1 MFINQR
7 VPMNLMHESLQYFK
21 SRGNEAAI
29 INQNGF
35 ELSFSAFFDYT
46 TKLSFLLEKQGLKK
60 GSKVVLLASLDWPL
74 YCSIAACFQLGATVV
89 LVDPWASSQYIQD
102 ALSQVNPEF
111 LIISKKAR
119 LFYLKKSIRQI
130 PKKILLDDLIADSTT
145 GRKTEVTQVGPDH
158 TALITFTSGST
169 GKPKGFDRS
178 HLFLGSQQKA
188 HDTFFDHHEKEI
200 DLSMYP
206 VFVLSNLKSGM
217 TSVLIKGNLRKIDT
231 IKPEDL
237 YQQLTHYKVDSI
249 SVSPV
254 ILEKLIAHCE
264 ELKLPL
270 PLKKV
275 FTGGAPVRRDICERL
290 LKINS
295 SIQGYVVYGSTE
307 AEPIALV
314 SMKEVVEKS
323 EDKKVGTPLGRIV
336 SALTWDLLPPPGKV
350 HPYHVGKVGEVALT
364 GDFVGK
370 KYWNNEQA
378 FHENKWI
385 DGQQRIWHKTGDI
398 VIEREGFLSMIGRR
412 SNPIATS
419 QGDLFPVPIENQIDQ
434 IPGVKK
440 AAYLK
445 VKDQI
450 ILAYEGTFAA
460 ETSIQKFFKQEQL
473 PVDRIINIK
482 SMPMDARHRS
492 KIDLPKL
499 KENLSEGSQ
508 MTLTKESPLATR
520 FLAYTNE
527 RFPLVPIVIF
537 VFLLTSGYAHFF
549 ADWFANSFSW
559 SEPKLWLTMFTVFL
573 FMLQLRM
580 ADEIKDFDKDSKAY
594 PDRILSRGII
604 PLSLVRYTLFSTI
617 ALELIISGM
626 MGTSH
631 LLWMVVLQVWGNLMA
646 KEFFCKEFLDRQV
659 AINLTLHQM
668 ILPPLAIYSAL
679 PFLTPENSFLDK
691 ALVPALIFL
700 TLLYTI
706 YELARKTWSA
716 DRENDNADS
725 YTRFWGIDGA
735 VFTQIALTAIIMILM
750 ETMQFDFPQVYRII
764 AYVLAGIY
772 ALTLVLFRSNP
783 IRKRSKMV
791 ELGGSI
797 FLLGMCALNAFA
809 L

>member
-1 MFINQR
+1 
-7 VPMNLMHESLQYFK
+7 MNLMHESLSAFK
-21 SRGNEAAI
+21 SRGNETAI
-29 INQNGF
+29 INQSGHVLSFNGF
-35 ELSFSAFFDYT
+35 HDYT
-46 TKLSFLLEKQGLKK
+46 TKLSFLLEKRGLKT

-74 YCSIAACFQLGATVV
+74 YCAIASCFQLGATVV

-130 PKKILLDDLIADSTT
+130 PHKILLDELIADSTPE
-145 GRKTEVTQVGPDH
+145 RRNEVTPVADDH

-188 HDTFFDHHEKEI
+188 HDTFFDHHAGEI

-231 IKPEDL
+231 INPQDL
-237 YQQLTHYKVDSI
+237 YHQLNFYKVDSI

-254 ILEKLIAHCE
+254 ILEKLIAYCE
-264 ELKLPL
+264 QNGLPL

-323 EDKKVGTPLGRIV
+323 EDKKMGTPLGRIV
-336 SALTWDLLPPPGKV
+336 SALTWDLLAPPAKV
-350 HPYHVGKVGEVALT
+350 HPYHQGKIGEVALT

-370 KYWNNEQA
+370 KYWNNEKA

-385 DGQQRIWHKTGDI
+385 DEQNRIWHKTGDI
-398 VIEREGFLSMIGRR
+398 VSEKDGFLSMIGRR
-412 SNPIATS
+412 SNPIATPA
-419 QGDLFPVPIENQIDQ
+419 GDLYPVPIENQIDQ
-434 IPGVKK
+434 FEGIKK
-440 AAYLK
+440 SAYLK
-445 VKDQI
+445 LEDKI
-450 ILAYEGTFAA
+450 YLAYEGSYSA
-460 ETSIQKFFKQEQL
+460 EAEIKSFFQTESL
-473 PVDRIINIK
+473 PVDVIINIK
-482 SMPMDARHRS
+482 DMPMDARHRS

-499 KENLSEGSQ
+499 KEYLSQGTQMNLTAQ
-508 MTLTKESPLATR
+508 SPLASR
-520 FLAYTNE
+520 LLAYTNE
-527 RFPLVPIVIF
+527 RFPLVPIIIF

-549 ADWFANSFSW
+549 ANWFNNSFSW
-559 SEPKLWLTMFTVFL
+559 SEPKLWLTMFAVFL

-604 PLSLVRYTLFSTI
+604 PLSLVRYTLFATI
-617 ALELIISGM
+617 ALELIISAM

-631 LLWMVVLQVWGNLMA
+631 LLWMIVLQVWGNLMA
-646 KEFFCKEFLDRQV
+646 KEFFVKEVLDRQV
-659 AINLTLHQM
+659 TLNLVLHQM

-679 PFLTPENSFLDK
+679 PFLAPYNSF
-691 ALVPALIFL
+691 ANMRAVPALIFL
-700 TLLYTI
+700 TLLYTL
-706 YELARKTWSA
+706 YEMARKTWSA
-716 DRENDNADS
+716 DRENVHADS

-735 VFTQIALTAIIMILM
+735 VFVQISLTSVTMILM
-750 ETMQFDFPQVYRII
+750 EVMKFDFPMIYRLL
-764 AYVLAGIY
+764 AYVFAAIY

-783 IRKRSKMV
+783 IRKRSKLV

-809 L
+809 I

>member
-1 MFINQR
+1 
-7 VPMNLMHESLQYFK
+7 MNLMQESLGAFK

-29 INQNGF
+29 INQSGF
-35 ELSFSAFFDYT
+35 ELSFNGFHDYT
-46 TKLSFLLEKQGLKK
+46 TKLSFLLEKRGLKK

-111 LIISKKAR
+111 LIVSKKAR
-119 LFYLKKSIRQI
+119 LFYLKKSIREI
-130 PKKILLDDLIADSTT
+130 PNKILLDELIADSTSE
-145 GRKTEVTQVGPDH
+145 RRTEVTPVEPDH

-178 HLFLGSQQKA
+178 HLFLGSQQRA
-188 HDTFFDHHEKEI
+188 HDTFFDHHAGEI

-231 IKPEDL
+231 INPQDL
-237 YQQLTHYKVDSI
+237 YQQLTFYKVDSI

-264 ELKLPL
+264 KHKLSL

-275 FTGGAPVRRDICERL
+275 FTGGAPVRRDICDRL

-295 SIQGYVVYGSTE
+295 AIEGYVVYGSTE

-323 EDKKVGTPLGRIV
+323 EDKKIGTPLGRIV
-336 SALTWDLLPPPGKV
+336 SALTWELLPPPAKV
-350 HPYHVGKVGEVALT
+350 HPYHEGKIGEVALT

-370 KYWNNEQA
+370 KYWNNEKA

-385 DGQQRIWHKTGDI
+385 DDQNRIWHKTGDM
-398 VIEREGFLSMIGRR
+398 VSEKDGFLSMIGRR
-412 SNPIATS
+412 SNPIQTPD
-419 QGDLFPVPIENQIDQ
+419 GDLYPVPVENQIDQ
-434 IPGVKK
+434 FKGVKK
-440 AAYLK
+440 SAYLK
-445 VKDQI
+445 LKDKI
-450 ILAYEGTFAA
+450 YLVYEGSYSAGEQIKTFLHND
-460 ETSIQKFFKQEQL
+460 KL
-473 PVDRIINIK
+473 PVDVIINIK
-482 SMPMDARHRS
+482 VMPMDARHRS

-499 KENLSEGSQ
+499 KEYLSEGPQ
-508 MTLTKESPLATR
+508 MNLTAQSPMAKRL
-520 FLAYTNE
+520 LAYTNE
-527 RFPLVPIVIF
+527 RFPLVPILIF

-549 ADWFANSFSW
+549 ANWFGQNFQW
-559 SEPKLWLTMFTVFL
+559 SEPKLWLTMFAVFL

-604 PLSLVRYTLFSTI
+604 PLSLVRYTLFSTV
-617 ALELIISGM
+617 ALELIISAS
-626 MGTSH
+626 MGTTH
-631 LLWMVVLQVWGNLMA
+631 LIWMVVLQVWGNLMA
-646 KEFFCKEFLDRQV
+646 LEFFNKDFLDEQV
-659 AINLTLHQM
+659 AINLTLHQL

-679 PFLTPENSFLDK
+679 PFLNETHSFMDVKLI
-691 ALVPALIFL
+691 PALIFM

-716 DRENDNADS
+716 DRENDYADS

-735 VFTQIALTAIIMILM
+735 VFTQIAMTSVIMILM
-750 ETMQFDFPQVYRII
+750 ETMKFDFPIIYRVL
-764 AYVLAGIY
+764 AYVFAALY
-772 ALTLVLFRSNP
+772 ALTLVLFHSNP
-783 IRKRSKMV
+783 LRKRSKMV